1 MSGITNIKYISS
13 FKLGDQVVLDDR
25 KPYEGLEDLG
35 MLPEGTSLSDI
46 PDHVVDGVASGQY
59 RYYRVDIDGA
69 QPVHCMVLDD
79 EDKLQNMDSDE
90 LHQYFEQ
97 LFDGAEFPPNPIDAT
112 FQGREWMSGDPEQSL
127 LSQTING
134 GATGSPEDGEN
145 IYVRMDD
152 DKISAFM
159 LDRSDVV
166 GTMLY
171 KDADALGVAPIVS
184 NNQMNWGMNISGEPF
199 ECFAGVGGLEGL
211 GESEDDAFRNPDT
224 EIHYLFGAT
233 PETAGYHT
241 SKRLEALGYDSDTNE
256 LYTQVQFKD
265 GHQRI
270 YLAPYSVGMKGYRE
284 MIQMAND
291 YIEEYTQQFDLDVS
305 DLDTEDAQQL

>member
-97 LFDGAEFPPNPIDAT
+97 LFDRAEFPPNPIDAT

-184 NNQMNWGMNISGEPF
+184 NNQMNWGDEHIRRT
-199 ECFAGVGGLEGL
+199 L
-211 GESEDDAFRNPDT
+211 
-224 EIHYLFGAT
+224 
-233 PETAGYHT
+233 
-241 SKRLEALGYDSDTNE
+241 
-256 LYTQVQFKD
+256 
-265 GHQRI
+265 
-270 YLAPYSVGMKGYRE
+270 
-284 MIQMAND
+284 
-291 YIEEYTQQFDLDVS
+291 
-305 DLDTEDAQQL
+305 

>member
-1 MSGITNIKYISS
+1 MSGITNIKYVSS
-13 FKLGDQVVLDDR
+13 FPLGESVVLDDR
-25 KPYEGLEDLG
+25 ILYEGLGEFV
-35 MLPEGTSLSDI
+35 MLPEGTSVSDI
-46 PDHVVDGVASGQY
+46 PDHIVGGVAPGTY

-69 QPVHCMVLDD
+69 QPVHCMIRDD
-79 EDKLQNMDSDE
+79 EDKLQQMDSDE

-112 FQGREWMSGDPEQSL
+112 FQGREWVCGGPEQSL
-127 LSQTING
+127 LSHTLNG

-145 IYVRMDD
+145 IYVRLEDGN
-152 DKISAFM
+152 ISAFM

-199 ECFAGVGGLEGL
+199 ECFAGIGGLYGL

-241 SKRLEALGYDSDTNE
+241 SLRLEALGYDGDTNE

-270 YLAPYSVGMKGYRE
+270 YLAPYSAGMKGYRE
-284 MIQMAND
+284 MIQIAND
-291 YIEEYTQQFDLDVS
+291 YIQEYAQRFALDVS
-305 DLDTEDAQQL
+305 DLGTENAQQL